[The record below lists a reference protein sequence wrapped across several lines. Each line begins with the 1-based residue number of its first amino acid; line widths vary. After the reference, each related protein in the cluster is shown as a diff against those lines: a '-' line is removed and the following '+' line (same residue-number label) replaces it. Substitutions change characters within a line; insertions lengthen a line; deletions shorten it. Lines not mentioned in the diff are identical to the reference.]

1 MSSPSPYP
9 YPSLTPS
16 SAPYSYTYSPPPILS
31 VSPQPVVPIQ
41 TTYSAS
47 PIMTPPYISTHTTI
61 LSHVSDD
68 AFYGIISAIIFI
80 IVYSIFY
87 AVYYY
92 KRFKKEKMR
101 VKRLTELQVKINPAY
116 SGSLEAYSKH
126 S

>member
-9 YPSLTPS
+9 YPSPSPS
-16 SAPYSYTYSPPPILS
+16 SVPYSFTPLLS
-31 VSPQPVVPIQ
+31 VSPLPVAPMQ

-47 PIMTPPYISTHTTI
+47 PAYISADTTI
-61 LSHVSDD
+61 LSHISDD
-68 AFYGIISAIIFI
+68 AFYGIISAIIFT

-92 KRFKKEKMR
+92 NKYKKEKVR
-101 VKRLTELQVKINPAY
+101 VKRLTELQVKVNPAY
-116 SGSLEAYSKH
+116 SASLEAYSKH